1 MNHSQESCSLPR
13 RLAASLALCVALH
26 AASGAVTPARAAS
39 DKAANAATAAT
50 AAKKKKSSNAVRI
63 KNSRNDSGETTAER
77 DRRLYRECKGLPNAG
92 ACRGYTQR

>member
-1 MNHSQESCSLPR
+1 MNHSQPSCSLWARLLAPLAVCAA
-13 RLAASLALCVALH
+13 LAALSGAGLPAH
-26 AASGAVTPARAAS
+26 AASESAS
-39 DKAANAATAAT
+39 KATAT
-50 AAKKKKSSNAVRI
+50 AAKKKKTSNAVRI